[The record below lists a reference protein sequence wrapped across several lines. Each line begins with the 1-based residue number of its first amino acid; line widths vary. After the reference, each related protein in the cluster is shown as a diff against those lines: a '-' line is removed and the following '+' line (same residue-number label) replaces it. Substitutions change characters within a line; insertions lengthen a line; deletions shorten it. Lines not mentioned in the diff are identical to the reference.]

1 MQAEHLLRQ
10 GNIDAALA
18 ELKAATANDPANP
31 KYRIFLF
38 QIFAVLGKYDSA
50 LTQLELAGELDPG
63 ALGMVQIYRQA
74 IECQQQRANV
84 FGGDASPLIFGEP
97 EPWMAYLIE
106 AVKMDASSRHG
117 DAQRLRLEAFDNAP
131 ATAGSVTLHG
141 DSQSR
146 FQWIADADPRLGPM
160 LEAIFN
166 GQYYWVPFHRIA
178 QIDLEPPQDLRDLV
192 WVPAHFVWST
202 GGETYG
208 LIPTR
213 YPGSENDADAQIR
226 LARKTDWYTLGS
238 VKHGDEL
245 QAGIGQR
252 MLASDTAEYALLD
265 VRKICLEVTEEANNE
280 TAVTTAG
287 S

>member
-10 GNIDAALA
+10 GDLDAALA

-38 QIFAVLGKYDSA
+38 QIFAVLGKWDSA

-63 ALGMVQIYRQA
+63 ALAMVQIYRQA
-74 IECQQQRANV
+74 IECQLRRGKV
-84 FGGDASPLIFGEP
+84 FAGEASPLIFGEP

-106 AVKMDASSRHG
+106 AVKLDAASRHA
-117 DAQRLRLEAFDNAP
+117 DANRLRYDAFEAAP
-131 ATAGSVTLHG
+131 AVGGVVSLHG
-141 DSQSR
+141 DSESR
-146 FQWIADADPRLGPM
+146 FQWIADADPRMGPM

-166 GQYYWVPFHRIA
+166 GQYYWVPFQRIA
-178 QIDLEPPQDLRDLV
+178 QIDLEPPEDLRDLV

-208 LIPTR
+208 LVPTR
-213 YPGSENDADAQIR
+213 YPGSETDADSQIQ

-238 VKHGDEL
+238 VKRGDDL

-252 MLASDTAEYALLD
+252 MLASDAAEYALLD
-265 VRKICLEVTEEANNE
+265 VRKITLDVSVE
-280 TAVTTAG
+280 TTDRAAASATGV
-287 S
+287 